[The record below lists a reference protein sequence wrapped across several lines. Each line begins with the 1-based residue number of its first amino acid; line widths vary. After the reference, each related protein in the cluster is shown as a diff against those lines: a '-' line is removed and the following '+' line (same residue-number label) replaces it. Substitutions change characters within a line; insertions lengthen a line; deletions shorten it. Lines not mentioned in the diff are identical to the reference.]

1 MGPSL
6 FRSRGKSILFINP
19 DYHCT
24 FFYQQELN
32 KIGWRADVLVL
43 ESYPDKLLY
52 DSKKSVKPY
61 KVTRIPA
68 LNYALWV
75 LSNFFKYK
83 YIMFYGKPK
92 DSGKLLGRLFLNT
105 SFEPILSIIKFFGTK
120 IIYLPAGCN
129 DEYTREEF
137 IKFDNGKICGNCGFF
152 DKCDDRVNK
161 RNLRIIKRY
170 AELIVGSG
178 FTPPK
183 IRSQR
188 NIMWKSFDLE
198 TFNPH
203 IKVPNEFLMPKSST
217 FKILHST
224 SLEGRDLK
232 SVNIKGSGY
241 IEAVVE
247 RLISEGFNCEL
258 IRITNVS
265 SKNMKYVQVQ
275 ADLIIDQLIYGHW
288 GSTSL
293 EGLVLGKPVICYFNK
308 EWKENYI
315 KSFKIQVWPFIEADT
330 SNIYNVLKNLLSNPI
345 ELNRFSEMSLEFAH
359 KYLDVKKNT
368 KDFVQVLKELR

>member
-24 FFYQQELN
+24 FFYKQELN

-52 DSKKSVKPY
+52 DSKKIIKPY
-61 KVTRIPA
+61 KLTRKPA
-68 LNYALWV
+68 LNYALRV
-75 LSNFFKYK
+75 LSNCFKYK

-92 DSGKLLGRLFLNT
+92 DFGILLGKLFLNT

-129 DEYTREEF
+129 DEFTQEEF
-137 IKFDNGKICGNCGFF
+137 IKFDRGNVCGNCGFF
-152 DKCDDRVNK
+152 DNCNDEINK

-170 AELIVGSG
+170 ADLVIGSG
-178 FTPPK
+178 FTKPHIK
-183 IRSQR
+183 NQK
-188 NIMWKSFDLE
+188 NIKWKSFDLDAY
-198 TFNPH
+198 NPN
-203 IKVPNEFLMPKSST
+203 IKVPNNYLIPKSNT

-224 SLEGRDLK
+224 SLKGRDLNGK
-232 SVNIKGSGY
+232 NIKGSDY
-241 IEAVVE
+241 IVAAVE
-247 RLISEGFNCEL
+247 RLIGEGFNCEL
-258 IRITNVS
+258 IRITDVS
-265 SKNMKYVQVQ
+265 SVNMKYIQVQ
-275 ADLIIDQLIYGHW
+275 SDLIIDQLIYGHW

-293 EGLVLGKPVICYFNK
+293 EGIALGKPVICYFNK

-315 KSFKIQVWPFIEADT
+315 DSLNIQVWPFIEADT
-330 SNIYNVLKNLLSNPI
+330 NSIYTVLRNLLTNPV
-345 ELNRFSEMSLEFAH
+345 ELERYSKKSLDFAH
-359 KYLDVKKNT
+359 KYLDIKTNT
-368 KDFVQVLKELR
+368 EEFIQVLGKL